1 MGNSATLW
9 TERESS
15 SSFQGQA
22 GGLGWGRNQQERRWG
37 SRGSPQT
44 PGPVC
49 ASFLE
54 KLVNSTNCELEQVT
68 ARSCVHWWRLH
79 TKNSSHRAWGMCVNR
94 APVPRR
100 TGLHYT
106 CGFGGNIGWNRG
118 PASHQLCSSEL
129 WVRLGPEQ
137 QQVGPCGFQFILWC
151 PSGSWESGSG
161 VKQGDCQEVLWAGQ
175 TVTVS
180 SGTEAWRER
189 PKSWAVR
196 TK

>member
-22 GGLGWGRNQQERRWG
+22 GGLVKGETNRRGDGAAGAHCEPLGLSVHLFLRSYWIL
-37 SRGSPQT
+37 PT
-44 PGPVC
+44 
-49 ASFLE
+49 ASW
-54 KLVNSTNCELEQVT
+54 SQVT
-68 ARSCVHWWRLH
+68 ARSCVHCWCLH

-94 APVPRR
+94 APVLGR
-100 TGLHYT
+100 TELHYT

-129 WVRLGPEQ
+129 WVHLGPEQ
-137 QQVGPCGFQFILWC
+137 QQVGPCGFQFILWF
-151 PSGSWESGSG
+151 PSGSWEILEWS
-161 VKQGDCQEVLWAGQ
+161 K
-175 TVTVS
+175 VTARRCRGPARRS
-180 SGTEAWRER
+180 LCHQALRLGER